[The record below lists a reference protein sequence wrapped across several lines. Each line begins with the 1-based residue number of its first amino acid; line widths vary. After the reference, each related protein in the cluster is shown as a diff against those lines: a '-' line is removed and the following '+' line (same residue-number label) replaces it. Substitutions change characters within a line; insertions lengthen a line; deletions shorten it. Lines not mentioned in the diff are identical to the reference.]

1 MTTLIILIARKI
13 VCLGTL
19 IFNNRKGKK
28 INQKIYAVLACM
40 LVWGLAGCGT
50 IDTVVRGDSVTRQNL
65 SYVKSPCAAIPRIYS
80 GVIYDMCLLRGK
92 PSRAAL
98 WLGPGPEL
106 MLVDL
111 ALSGVLDTAV
121 LPYTI
126 FGQIKKGSVELR

>member
-1 MTTLIILIARKI
+1 
-13 VCLGTL
+13 
-19 IFNNRKGKK
+19 
-28 INQKIYAVLACM
+28 M
-40 LVWGLAGCGT
+40 LVSWLVGCGT
-50 IDTVVRGDSVTRQNL
+50 IDTVVRGDSITRQNL
-65 SYVKSPCAAIPRIYS
+65 NHVKSPCATIPLIYS
-80 GVIYDMCLLRGK
+80 GVIYDMCLLGGK

-126 FGQIKKGSVELR
+126 FGQINQGSIELR

>member
-1 MTTLIILIARKI
+1 
-13 VCLGTL
+13 
-19 IFNNRKGKK
+19 
-28 INQKIYAVLACM
+28 M
-40 LVWGLAGCGT
+40 LVSWLVGCGT
-50 IDTVVRGDSVTRQNL
+50 IDTVVRGDSITRQNL
-65 SYVKSPCAAIPRIYS
+65 NHVKSPCATIPRIYS

-126 FGQIKKGSVELR
+126 FGQINQGSIELR

>member
-1 MTTLIILIARKI
+1 
-13 VCLGTL
+13 
-19 IFNNRKGKK
+19 
-28 INQKIYAVLACM
+28 M
-40 LVWGLAGCGT
+40 LVSWLVGCGT
-50 IDTVVRGDSVTRQNL
+50 IDTVVRGDSITRQNL
-65 SYVKSPCAAIPRIYS
+65 NHVKSPCATIPRIYS
-80 GVIYDMCLLRGK
+80 GVIYDMCLLGGK

-126 FGQIKKGSVELR
+126 FGQINQGSIELR

>member
-1 MTTLIILIARKI
+1 M
-13 VCLGTL
+13 
-19 IFNNRKGKK
+19 
-28 INQKIYAVLACM
+28 LAYM
-40 LVWGLAGCGT
+40 LVLGLTGCGT
-50 IDTVVRGDSVTRQNL
+50 IDTVIRGDSVTRQNL
-65 SYVKSPCAAIPRIYS
+65 NHVKSPCATIPRIYS

-111 ALSGVLDTAV
+111 ALSGVLDTAA

-126 FGQIKKGSVELR
+126 FGQIREGSIERR